1 MTAPPATGPPPA
13 EAEPGGGAGRQAGV
27 LLARFEDGAVTA
39 ALVLLALLPVVNVV
53 MRLAFGGG
61 LAVTTEYV
69 RHLTLWVALLAGI
82 VTTRQGAHLALSS
95 GLHQL
100 PSPWG
105 DRTRAA
111 AGALSVLV
119 TTALAASALSLLLLA
134 FDPERRVGGVPI
146 RAAVAIL
153 PAGFAAMA
161 VRFVGAAFQRRW
173 CSRWWW
179 RPSSA
184 PRSSCC

>member
-1 MTAPPATGPPPA
+1 MTPPPAAGPPPA
-13 EAEPGGGAGRQAGV
+13 AAEAGAGRPAGG
-27 LLARFEDGAVTA
+27 LLARLEDGAVTA
-39 ALVLLALLPVVNVV
+39 ALLLLALLPAANVV

-95 GLHQL
+95 GLHRL

-111 AGALSVLV
+111 ANALAVLV

-134 FDPERRVGGVPI
+134 FDPGQRVGGIPI
-146 RAAVAIL
+146 RLAVAIL

-161 VRFVGAAFQRRW
+161 ARFVGAAFQGPQRPRWPRSRRW
-173 CSRWWW
+173 PWAC
-179 RPSSA
+179 
-184 PRSSCC
+184 